1 MSAPYAKSLL
11 TESEA
16 ASRLAIQPTTLR
28 RWRWSGDGPRFVK
41 VGFAVRYDS
50 ADVEAFVDQ
59 NRRDSTSADHRPVK
73 AA

>member
-1 MSAPYAKSLL
+1 MSATDAKSLL

-28 RWRWSGDGPRFVK
+28 RWRWSGDGPRFIK

-50 ADVEAFVDQ
+50 VDVEEFVNR
-59 NRRDSTSADHRPVK
+59 NRRDSTSAVHLPVK